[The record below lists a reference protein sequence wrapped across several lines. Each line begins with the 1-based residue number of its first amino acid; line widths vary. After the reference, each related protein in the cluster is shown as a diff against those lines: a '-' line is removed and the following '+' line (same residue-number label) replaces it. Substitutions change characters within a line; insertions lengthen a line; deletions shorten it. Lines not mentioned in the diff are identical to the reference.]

1 MAHKILSGLQLTF
14 LRDII
19 ENVKKK
25 KLNGMKQKILTDQ
38 NGMKQNGKGQKMTDQ
53 NIKAQIQWSRMG
65 WIRIEQRR
73 MKQNRKGQKM
83 TDQSTKE
90 QNGMEQNRTDIFAH
104 MHYIKGKQFLVCET
118 FLRSITYILIYK
130 TMLLSV
136 LMEK

>member
-1 MAHKILSGLQLTF
+1 MAHKILSGLKLTF

-25 KLNGMKQKILTDQ
+25 KQNEMKQKIVTDQ

-53 NIKAQIQWSRMG
+53 NIKAQIQWKRME
-65 WIRIEQRR
+65 WIRIEQHR

-83 TDQSTKE
+83 IDQSVKE
-90 QNGMEQNRTDIFAH
+90 WTGMEQNIFAH
-104 MHYIKGKQFLVCET
+104 IHYIKGKQFLVYET
-118 FLRSITYILIYK
+118 FLRSVTYILIIK
-130 TMLLSV
+130 LLLSV